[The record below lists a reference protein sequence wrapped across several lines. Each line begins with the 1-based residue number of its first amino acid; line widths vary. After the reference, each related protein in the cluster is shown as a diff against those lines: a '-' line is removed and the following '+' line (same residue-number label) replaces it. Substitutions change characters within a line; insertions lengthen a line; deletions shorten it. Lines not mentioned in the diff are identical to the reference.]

1 MRFII
6 FLFGILAGWFLK
18 EVDWEKWLE
27 KMQTSPSSA
36 PQKKIEVKASSKKTD
51 EVFSD
56 PLEKIKGIGPAIKG
70 KLNAGGVFT
79 FAQLGALTPQEL
91 EEIVGASIRRIT
103 NEEEI
108 INQAKKLAA

>member
-18 EVDWEKWLE
+18 EVDWE
-27 KMQTSPSSA
+27 
-36 PQKKIEVKASSKKTD
+36 
-51 EVFSD
+51 
-56 PLEKIKGIGPAIKG
+56 
-70 KLNAGGVFT
+70 T